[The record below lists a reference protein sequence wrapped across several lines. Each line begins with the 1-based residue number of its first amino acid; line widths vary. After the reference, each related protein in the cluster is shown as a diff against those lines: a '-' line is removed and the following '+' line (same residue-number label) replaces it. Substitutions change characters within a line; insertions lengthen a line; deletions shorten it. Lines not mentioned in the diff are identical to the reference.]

1 MSKSE
6 RSLIALRQN
15 LLFTTEQM
23 EFQPNLSVICL
34 NQMILYILKKK
45 KNVTSR
51 LQLRRQKDCNKEKRF
66 SGKEENNSSGIIF
79 VLL

>member
-1 MSKSE
+1 M
-6 RSLIALRQN
+6 
-15 LLFTTEQM
+15 FTTEQM
-23 EFQPNLSVICL
+23 EFQPNLSCYLSQSDDFI
-34 NQMILYILKKK
+34 YFEKK

-51 LQLRRQKDCNKEKRF
+51 LQLRRQRDCNKEKRF